1 MATRKKPLRA
11 VADDERPEPQRAPL
25 TLLEAVEGG
34 SVLEMLL
41 AQRRLIAE
49 ALIGAAENTRP
60 QFNNELNKLHAL
72 IATEQAR
79 IAASAERDLAERG
92 IREDEAFD
100 ASAV

>member
-1 MATRKKPLRA
+1 MARKTLRA
-11 VADDERPEPQRAPL
+11 VAEDERPPDPPKVL
-25 TLLEAVEGG
+25 TLLEAVAAGD
-34 SVLEMLL
+34 VLEMLY

-49 ALIGAAENTRP
+49 ALTSAAENTRP

-72 IATEQAR
+72 IAAEESRRVAGAEQDA
-79 IAASAERDLAERG
+79 AERG